1 MTDPTDPTEPTEPT
15 APVQATIEEVAVASI
30 PSAEFPARTDRP
42 TGRRRGGP
50 AGGLRRTA
58 SGISAVGVKEL
69 RGRMRGRRAFV
80 IVSLYLILLAGF
92 TWMVELTMERTITTG
107 LGGNAAF
114 ATAAVGQ
121 GIFAALLMLE
131 TLLVAFLAP
140 MATAG
145 SISLEREK
153 QTLEMLAAT
162 PITSVAIVVG
172 KLISALVYVWLL
184 IAASIPLTAIVFVF
198 GGVAPEDVVRGYL
211 VLVVTAL
218 GFGSF
223 GLFCSSLVK
232 RTQAATAITIFGVL
246 ALSIG
251 SLFIIVFW
259 QALAVTPDGRG
270 TGPIKGAPPA
280 PIVFLN
286 PFLAQVDIA
295 PTDVLCLS
303 DNSLRYYC
311 RFRSQ
316 FILDQN
322 GVIVVDTTG
331 GGQIIKPGGGIAV
344 PAPAIRQVPVNLG
357 PVTGISG
364 DDGTTIFDAG
374 PQPIGPVLDQPPLDD
389 TTGFGVPTDKIWPRT
404 VVAWLLLSVVFLL
417 LSVQFVSP
425 TRRWRLRRD
434 PRAVGNEPS

>member
-1 MTDPTDPTEPTEPT
+1 MTEPTEPT
-15 APVQATIEEVAVASI
+15 TPAQATIEEVAVAPI
-30 PSAEFPARTDRP
+30 PSAEFPSRRDRP
-42 TGRRRGGP
+42 AGRHRDGR

-184 IAASIPLTAIVFVF
+184 IAASIPLTAIVFVY

-251 SLFIIVFW
+251 TLFIVVFW

-322 GVIVVDTTG
+322 GVIIVDTTG
-331 GGQIIKPGGGIAV
+331 GGQVIKPGGVVAV
-344 PAPAIRQVPVNLG
+344 PMPAIGGRVPVNLG
-357 PVTGISG
+357 PVTAVG
-364 DDGTTIFDAG
+364 DDGSTVFDTG
-374 PQPIGPVLDQPPLDD
+374 PLPIGPILDQPPLDD
-389 TTGFGVPTDKIWPRT
+389 TIGFGNPTDKIWPRT
-404 VVAWLLLSVVFLL
+404 VVAWLLLSVVFLV

-434 PRAVGNEPS
+434 PRAVASEPS